1 MHTWEFLASIT
12 KTTNRAVA
20 KRKLKFSFQSI
31 SALTYPGADTFL
43 PGGLAHLQ
51 PRTPAHSWP
60 IFTDAANAC
69 TAEHPAQLQMEK
81 SIFYFFLTEHVA
93 SSG

>member
-60 IFTDAANAC
+60 IFTDAAKAC

-81 SIFYFFLTEHVA
+81 SIFYFF
-93 SSG
+93 